1 MFERVADERLR
12 AYLIWQP
19 ILNSDNRVSA
29 ERRANEFMHGQFT
42 HFWDSNK
49 ATGDLWKDVLR
60 LKETAW
66 DVYLLYNGA
75 AAWTSNPPPSPDL
88 WFPQLHHA
96 TRARFEV
103 RTKQLLREIP

>member
-1 MFERVADERLR
+1 MFERVPDDRLR

-19 ILNSDNRVSA
+19 ILNSDNRISA
-29 ERRANEFMHGQFT
+29 ERRANEFVHEKLT
-42 HFWDSNK
+42 HYWDSNK

-60 LKETAW
+60 LKDTAW

-75 AAWTSNPPPSPDL
+75 ADWSTALPSPDL

-103 RTKQLLREIP
+103 KTKQLLKEIP